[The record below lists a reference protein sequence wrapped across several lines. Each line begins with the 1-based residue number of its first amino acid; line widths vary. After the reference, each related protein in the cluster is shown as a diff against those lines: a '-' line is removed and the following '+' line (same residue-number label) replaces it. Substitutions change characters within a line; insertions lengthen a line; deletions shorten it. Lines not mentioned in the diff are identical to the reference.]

1 MSQNIIRVMVI
12 DDHTILRQGL
22 IEMLSLDEK
31 IKVVAQAGNAEE
43 AMAIIDQQLAKNETP
58 DVILM
63 DLKMPGESGLDL
75 LPKVRL
81 KLPDTAVI
89 MLTMYGE
96 EQFVVEAIKSGA
108 SGYVLKDISREEL
121 MKTIV
126 AVNMG
131 EIWFPRK
138 LQKAVI
144 DELVNQN
151 NGNSAMD
158 LMSDGHSAKAL
169 IGELTDREV
178 ELLRLL
184 ANGNSNKEISQK
196 LNISENTV
204 KSHLRH
210 IYRKLNLEDR
220 TQAAVF
226 AIKNKL

>member
-1 MSQNIIRVMVI
+1 
-12 DDHTILRQGL
+12 
-22 IEMLSLDEK
+22 
-31 IKVVAQAGNAEE
+31 
-43 AMAIIDQQLAKNETP
+43 
-58 DVILM
+58 
-63 DLKMPGESGLDL
+63 
-75 LPKVRL
+75 
-81 KLPDTAVI
+81 
-89 MLTMYGE
+89 MYGE
-96 EQFVVEAIKSGA
+96 EQFVVEAIKLGA

-126 AVNMG
+126 AVNKG

-144 DELVNQN
+144 EEFVNQN
-151 NGNSAMD
+151 NGSGPQGFPGDSQSAQ
-158 LMSDGHSAKAL
+158 AL
-169 IGELTDREV
+169 IAELTDREI
-178 ELLRLL
+178 ELLKLL

-196 LNISENTV
+196 LEISENTV